1 MTLEALFEDLDASLE
16 RSCPITAN
24 QITAKAN
31 HLAVIAR
38 NQMRFSL
45 VAPIVAKDFVAGL
58 DEQTADWLCILKSQI
73 AELRFS
79 SDADAS
85 LPTTR
90 TRALKLEQF
99 LGDMPMPISVSLKTA
114 QPAVRFA
121 AIVAIGDGLLF
132 LRARNEQVVA
142 IGIDSIE
149 FLRIIETAD
158 RNELQEW
165 CAR

>member
-1 MTLEALFEDLDASLE
+1 MTLEALFEDLEASLE

-31 HLAVIAR
+31 HVAVIAR

-45 VAPIVAKDFVAGL
+45 VAPIVGKDFVVGL